1 MISSRRRDRKP
12 TRENLPPAERARL
25 RASIESEGYMERAI
39 ASIAESLL
47 LGQRSLIAPFFLVR
61 EREQRLQAALRK
73 RANILDARASNV
85 QKDGVR

>member
-1 MISSRRRDRKP
+1 
-12 TRENLPPAERARL
+12 
-25 RASIESEGYMERAI
+25 MERAI

-47 LGQRSLIAPFFLVR
+47 LGQRSLVAPFFLVR

-85 QKDGVR
+85 KRMV

>member
-1 MISSRRRDRKP
+1 MILSRMRDRKP

-39 ASIAESLL
+39 ASTAESLL
-47 LGQRSLIAPFFLVR
+47 LGQRSLAPFFLVR